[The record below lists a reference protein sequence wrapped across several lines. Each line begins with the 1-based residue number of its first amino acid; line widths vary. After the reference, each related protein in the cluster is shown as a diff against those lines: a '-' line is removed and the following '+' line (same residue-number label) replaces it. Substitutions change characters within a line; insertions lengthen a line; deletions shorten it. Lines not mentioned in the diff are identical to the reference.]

1 MNDDI
6 KDLIKIP
13 DGLDNAILKGLEDG
27 KKKNKYDKRVNIL
40 KRFTIAASVA
50 IVLITVIGVVNP
62 QIVSAI
68 PIVNKVFEY
77 FDNSKF
83 GYALDKYE
91 ELGEVINKT
100 IDKDGTKIT
109 LDQIVVDDNIFMAS
123 ITVESENL
131 KGYAEDKNQG
141 DFFNPDFYLKING
154 HRANQ
159 MHSTVEIINESKG
172 VAILYADVSDI
183 KLKDKLK
190 IDLDIRDI
198 TRGIEVIANG
208 SWKYNINTTKGIN
221 SESYDGDNKIAVDGG
236 EVWLDSLVKT
246 PLTNRLFIKGKYETG
261 TNESH
266 KLDDLDYRIRDNN
279 GNVLNSEVISGHSD
293 GKGHYERVINIM
305 NDLSN
310 VEFIE
315 VIPTQRSEEI
325 RKEIDGIERPVLICA
340 VNSVDEVVREEEIVS
355 RKPTERELNDGYAL
369 DNVQYCLNID
379 KNKSFMTIDELA
391 GKDINVNSSDSVTII
406 SIEANEKS
414 TKVNMK
420 IDGLYNYNNLTSL
433 VIFDEDRN
441 DIGIWE
447 DHRGAIMENPET
459 NECSI
464 TFGPIDKNKKYT
476 IGIPMV
482 EETVYDEQN
491 KITVKL
497 K

>member
-1 MNDDI
+1 MKDDI
-6 KDLIKIP
+6 KYLIKIP

-50 IVLITVIGVVNP
+50 IVTITVVGVVNP

-100 IDKDGTKIT
+100 IDKNGTKIT

-131 KGYAEDKNQG
+131 KGYDEDKNPG
-141 DFFNPDFYLKING
+141 DFFDTDFHLRING

-159 MHSTVEIINESKG
+159 MYSTVEIINESKG
-172 VAILYADVSDI
+172 IAILQADISDI
-183 KLKDKLK
+183 KLKEKLK
-190 IDLDIRDI
+190 IDLDIRNIVRAGD
-198 TRGIEVIANG
+198 VLAKG

-221 SESYDGDNKIAVDGG
+221 SESYKGNNKINIDGG
-236 EVWLDSLVKT
+236 EVWVDSLVKT
-246 PLTNRLFIKGKYETG
+246 PLTNRVIIKGKYEGEISKTS
-261 TNESH
+261 EVY
-266 KLDDLDYRIRDNN
+266 DLNYIVRDNN
-279 GNVLNSEVISGHSD
+279 GTVLNSELIRGQLDNKGNYEAVID
-293 GKGHYERVINIM
+293 II

-310 VEFIE
+310 VDFIE

-355 RKPTERELNDGYAL
+355 RKATERELNDGYAL

-379 KNKSFMTIDELA
+379 KSKSFMTIDELA
-391 GKDINVNSSDSVTII
+391 GKEVDVNSSDSVTIT

-420 IDGLYNYNNLTSL
+420 IDGLYNYHNLTSL

-447 DHRGAIMENPET
+447 GHRGAIMENPET
-459 NECSI
+459 NEYSI
-464 TFGPIDKNKKYT
+464 TLGPIDKNKKYA

-482 EETVYDEQN
+482 EETVYNEEN
-491 KITVKL
+491 KIVVKL